1 MSTNPIARAREG
13 IALISAAHPLV
24 LVGSVAPVLVG
35 ASSSV
40 GLVLVG
46 SSSSVGLG
54 LGSGSVSGSVSS
66 PAPGI

>member
-1 MSTNPIARAREG
+1 VTISTNPIARAREG
-13 IALISAAHPLV
+13 IALIFTAHPLV
-24 LVGSVAPVLVG
+24 LVGSVGLVL
-35 ASSSV
+35 SSV
-40 GLVLVG
+40 GLVVVG